1 MRIAIVGGGISG
13 RAIEQAVINRG
24 ATPQLF
30 SRSTGFD
37 VLHDDATRRL
47 AGFDAIIEAT
57 GTFTTSKKTA
67 TEFFTRS
74 TRALAAAARNN
85 GARHI
90 LLSIVNCEH
99 PDVQGYGYF
108 AGKAAQESVA
118 RIESENVS
126 IIRTTQWFEF
136 AEQNLARLKVG
147 PVSLI
152 PQMTIQPVAL
162 AAAAEVIV
170 DFAVGQRKDS
180 TADFAGPEVMTLWE
194 LTQQLPHTRRL
205 TIPLPLPGRFGRAF
219 RQGVCLPGPDAEVIG
234 PKLRQWLTARPAQH
248 G

>member
-1 MRIAIVGGGISG
+1 
-13 RAIEQAVINRG
+13 
-24 ATPQLF
+24 
-30 SRSTGFD
+30 
-37 VLHDDATRRL
+37 
-47 AGFDAIIEAT
+47 
-57 GTFTTSKKTA
+57 
-67 TEFFTRS
+67 
-74 TRALAAAARNN
+74 
-85 GARHI
+85 
-90 LLSIVNCEH
+90 VNCEH

-180 TADFAGPEVMTLWE
+180 TADFAGPEVMT
-194 LTQQLPHTRRL
+194 
-205 TIPLPLPGRFGRAF
+205 
-219 RQGVCLPGPDAEVIG
+219 
-234 PKLRQWLTARPAQH
+234 
-248 G
+248 